1 MNVGFPYTVEAE
13 ENGVLFVQF
22 IDIEEAFTQCDNL
35 EEAAFNAA
43 EVLSAM
49 LESRLEMNQTIPEA
63 SICPDSGFL
72 AYPDPKIQMAILMK
86 KARGNRSIVELANA
100 MNTTLSNVEKL
111 ENPRNSA
118 SLNQLN
124 KAAKALGKR
133 LVLSLE

>member
-22 IDIEEAFTQCDNL
+22 IDIEEAFTQGDNL
-35 EEAAFNAA
+35 EVAAFNAA
-43 EVLSAM
+43 EVLSAL

-63 SICPDSGFL
+63 SICPDGGFL

-118 SLNQLN
+118 SLNQLH